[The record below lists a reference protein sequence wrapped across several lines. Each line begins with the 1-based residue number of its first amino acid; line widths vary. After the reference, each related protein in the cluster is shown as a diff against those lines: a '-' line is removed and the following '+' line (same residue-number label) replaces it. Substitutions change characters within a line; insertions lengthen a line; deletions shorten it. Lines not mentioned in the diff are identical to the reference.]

1 MSSVHSSAVSGVEGH
16 AVFATDLPARY
27 VHVEH
32 VMGTAVSLDLRD
44 CDPKEAAAGAASAVR
59 WLHEVDALF
68 STYKPDSAVCR
79 IDRGELP
86 PENAGAEV
94 TWVLDRCAELRRAT
108 DGYFDAWATGVLDP
122 SALVKGWSVQ
132 RAAEALTARGLTDFC
147 LTAGG
152 DVVSRGCRGVRGVRG
167 GRGGEG
173 DQEFRQ
179 DGLPWR
185 IGVQHPKDRGALAA
199 VVQAGDLAV
208 ATSGTYERGAH
219 IIDPHTGS
227 APTGLLSVTVC
238 GPDLGTA
245 DAYATAAFA
254 MGRRAADWTLTLDGY
269 EAMTI
274 TDDERVHLTPGFPL
288 ADPVE
293 ESR

>member
-1 MSSVHSSAVSGVEGH
+1 MSRVDSH
-16 AVFATDLPARY
+16 AAFATDLPARY

-32 VMGTAVSLDLRD
+32 VMGTVVSLDLRD
-44 CDPKEAAAGAASAVR
+44 CDPKEAAAGVASVVR

-68 STYKPDSAVCR
+68 STYKPDSAVSR

-94 TWVLDRCAELRRAT
+94 TWVLNRCAELRRAT
-108 DGYFDAWATGVLDP
+108 DGYFDAWAAGRLDP

-132 RAAEALTARGLTDFC
+132 RAADALVARGLTDFC

-152 DVVSRGCRGVRGVRG
+152 DVVSRGSRGVRG

-173 DQEFRQ
+173 GRGSRDSEGAQKIRQ

-185 IGVQHPKDRGALAA
+185 IGIQHPTDRGALAA
-199 VVQAGDLAV
+199 VVHAGDLAV
-208 ATSGTYERGAH
+208 ATSGAYERGEH
-219 IIDPHTGS
+219 IIDPHTAA

-254 MGRRAADWTLTLDGY
+254 MGRRAADWTLALDGY
-269 EAMTI
+269 EAMTV

>member
-1 MSSVHSSAVSGVEGH
+1 MSSVQSH
-16 AVFATDLPARY
+16 AAFATDLPARY

-32 VMGTAVSLDLRD
+32 VMGTVVSIDLRD
-44 CDPKEAAAGAASAVR
+44 CDTKEAAAGAATVVR

-68 STYKPDSAVCR
+68 STYRPDSAVSR
-79 IDRGELP
+79 IDRGELW

-94 TWVLDRCAELRRAT
+94 TWVLERCAELRRDT
-108 DGYFDAWATGVLDP
+108 DGYFDAWATGTLDP

-132 RAAEALTARGLTDFC
+132 RAADTLVARGLTDFC
-147 LTAGG
+147 LSAGG
-152 DVVSRGCRGVRGVRG
+152 DVVSRGNRGSRG
-167 GRGGEG
+167 GQGSQGSQGSQG
-173 DQEFRQ
+173 DRQ

-185 IGVQHPKDRGALAA
+185 IGIQHPKDRAALAA
-199 VVQAGDLAV
+199 VVHATDLAV
-208 ATSGTYERGAH
+208 ATSGAYERGEH
-219 IIDPHTGS
+219 IIDPHTRT

-254 MGRRAADWTLTLDGY
+254 MGRGAADWTLSLDGY
-269 EAMTI
+269 EAMTVL
-274 TDDERVHLTPGFPL
+274 DDERVYLTPGFPL

>member
-1 MSSVHSSAVSGVEGH
+1 MSSVQSH
-16 AVFATDLPARY
+16 AASATDLPARY

-32 VMGTAVSLDLRD
+32 VMGTVVSVDLRD

-68 STYKPDSAVCR
+68 STYRPDSAISR
-79 IDRGELP
+79 IDRGELS

-94 TWVLDRCAELRRAT
+94 TWVLERCAEIRRAT
-108 DGYFDAWATGVLDP
+108 NGYFDAWARGTLDP

-132 RAAEALTARGLTDFC
+132 RAADALVARGITDLC

-152 DVVSRGCRGVRGVRG
+152 DVVSRGNRASGGSSGSSGSRG
-167 GRGGEG
+167 
-173 DQEFRQ
+173 DRQ

-185 IGVQHPKDRGALAA
+185 IGIQHPKDRGALAA
-199 VVQAGDLAV
+199 VVHATDLAV
-208 ATSGTYERGAH
+208 ATSGAYERGEH
-219 IIDPHTGS
+219 IVDPHTRT

-254 MGRRAADWTLTLDGY
+254 MGRGAADWTLTLDGY
-269 EAMTI
+269 EAMTVL
-274 TDDERVHLTPGFPL
+274 DDERVFLTPGFPL
-288 ADPVE
+288 ADPAE